1 MSDDLR
7 IDRIEVELESL
18 GAAQA
23 EIVAAA
29 ISGALAGQ
37 LPSWPLRMSQ
47 PQLQPQGDGAQ
58 AAERPDWDAIAAEI
72 ASRILETLAVERER
86 NSEEAAWP

>member
-1 MSDDLR
+1 MSGDLR

-18 GAAQA
+18 NAAQA

-37 LPSWPLRMSQ
+37 WPAWPLQTTQSQ
-47 PQLQPQGDGAQ
+47 TQGEDAPAG
-58 AAERPDWDAIAAEI
+58 ERPDVDAIAAEI
-72 ASRILETLAVERER
+72 AARILETLAVERER

>member
-1 MSDDLR
+1 MSDDVR

-18 GAAQA
+18 CAAQA

-37 LPSWPLRMSQ
+37 MLSWPLPTSQ
-47 PQLQPQGDGAQ
+47 PQPQSQGDDAPTGDK
-58 AAERPDWDAIAAEI
+58 PDVDAIAAEI
-72 ASRILETLAVERER
+72 AARILETLAVERER
-86 NSEEAAWP
+86 NSEEASWP

>member
-1 MSDDLR
+1 MSDDVR

-37 LPSWPLRMSQ
+37 LLSWPLPMSQ
-47 PQLQPQGDGAQ
+47 PQLQPQSDDGSV
-58 AAERPDWDAIAAEI
+58 AERPDWDAIAAEI
-72 ASRILETLAVERER
+72 AARILETLAVERER
-86 NSEEAAWP
+86 NSAEAAWP

>member
-1 MSDDLR
+1 VSGDLR
-7 IDRIEVELESL
+7 IDRIEVELEAL
-18 GAAQA
+18 NAAQA

-37 LPSWPLRMSQ
+37 LPSWPLPMSQ
-47 PQLQPQGDGAQ
+47 PQMHLQGDGAP
-58 AAERPDWDAIAAEI
+58 AAERPDWDAIAVEI
-72 ASRILETLAVERER
+72 AARILETLAVERER

>member
-1 MSDDLR
+1 MSGDLR
-7 IDRIEVELESL
+7 IDHLEVELESL
-18 GAAQA
+18 SAAQA

-37 LPSWPLRMSQ
+37 LPAWPLPMS
-47 PQLQPQGDGAQ
+47 QLQPQGAGAP
-58 AAERPDWDAIAAEI
+58 AAERPDVDAIAAEI
-72 ASRILETLAVERER
+72 AARILQTLAVERER

>member
-1 MSDDLR
+1 MSGDVR

-18 GAAQA
+18 SATQA

-37 LPSWPLRMSQ
+37 LLSWPLPMSQ
-47 PQLQPQGDGAQ
+47 PQRDDARAGDK
-58 AAERPDWDAIAAEI
+58 PDIDAIAAEI
-72 ASRILETLAVERER
+72 AARILETLAVERER

>member
-1 MSDDLR
+1 MSGDLR

-18 GAAQA
+18 SAAQA

-37 LPSWPLRMSQ
+37 LSSWPLATAQ
-47 PQLQPQGDGAQ
+47 PQPQSDEASAG
-58 AAERPDWDAIAAEI
+58 EKPDVDAIAAEI
-72 ASRILETLAVERER
+72 AARILETLAVERER